1 LNDDDSSDERRRTLA
16 EQTARE
22 EQHISEID
30 AELEHRRALVS
41 SFKEQLAAIEP
52 RADRP
57 TALDEGATSTTATL
71 SSEEKVRMFRSLF
84 RGREDVFARRWVSS
98 RTGKA
103 GYSPACA
110 NEWDPVLCGKTRGP
124 GSSGKTNCLECCQ
137 HAFFRVTD
145 EEIEKHLKGLQVMG
159 VYPLLADENCWFL
172 AADFDDGAWQEDVA
186 SFRETCRS
194 HDVPVAIEQSRSGKG
209 AHAWLFFS
217 EPVSS
222 SLARSLGCFLI
233 TETMGRRHQLSMS
246 SYDRLFPSQDTVPK
260 GGFGNLIALPLQRE
274 ARAKGNSV
282 FVDASFTP
290 YDDQWAFISS
300 IQRTDLNRVREIVQD
315 AGRRGKVMGLRMVD
329 AEEESDQIPWKRPPS
344 GYSERVSMNEILPRE
359 VHAVISQRLFL
370 ERNGLPS
377 PLLNKIKRLAAFQN
391 PEFYKRQGMRLS
403 TALTPRVIACAEE
416 LSEHIALP
424 RGCWPEVEA
433 LLNEYGIA
441 LSVADKREEGAALHC
456 SFTGTLT
463 SSQER
468 AAKAQL
474 AHDIGVLVAP
484 PGTGKTVVGIF
495 LIAMRRRNTLV
506 LVHRKPLLD
515 QWVAQLALF
524 LGKEPKEIGQIG
536 AGKNRP
542 TGEVDV
548 AMIQSL
554 IRLGRVADL
563 VAGYGHIVVDEC
575 HHVPAVSFERVLSE
589 VKARFVTGL
598 TATPRRRDG
607 QQPILHMQLGPA
619 RFAVDSRNKNT
630 QRPFVQSL
638 IVRETEFAI
647 KQQAERTTIQELYS
661 MLAADPAR
669 NNLICKDVIQAFKD
683 GRSPIVLTERREHLE
698 RLAEELR
705 AYVPDLVVLH
715 GTMKTSTRREAL
727 AHFATAPD
735 GKPRLLLATGRYIG
749 EGFDDARLD
758 SLFLALPVSWKG
770 TLIQYSGRLHRLYAG
785 KTEVRIYDYV
795 DRKVPMLLRMF
806 EKRLRGYRA
815 MGYVRVEDNNETREE
830 PEAHTSRVE

>member
-1 LNDDDSSDERRRTLA
+1 
-16 EQTARE
+16 
-22 EQHISEID
+22 
-30 AELEHRRALVS
+30 
-41 SFKEQLAAIEP
+41 
-52 RADRP
+52 
-57 TALDEGATSTTATL
+57 
-71 SSEEKVRMFRSLF
+71 MFRSLF
-84 RGREDVFARRWVSS
+84 RGREDVFARRWES
-98 RTGKA
+98 RKTGKA

-110 NEWDPVLCGKTRGP
+110 NEWDPVLCGKARGP
-124 GSSGKTNCLECCQ
+124 GNSGKTNCLECCQ

-145 EEIEKHLKGLQVMG
+145 DEIEKHLKGLQVIG
-159 VYPLLADENCWFL
+159 VYPLLADETSWFL

-194 HDVPVAIEQSRSGKG
+194 HDVPVAIERSRSGKG

-217 EPVSS
+217 EPVSC
-222 SLARSLGCFLI
+222 SLARNLGCFLI
-233 TETMGRRHQLSMS
+233 TETMVRRHQLSMS
-246 SYDRLFPSQDTVPK
+246 SYDRLFPSQDTLPK

-282 FVDASFTP
+282 FVDASFSP
-290 YDDQWAFISS
+290 YADQWTFLSN
-300 IQRTDLNRVREIVQD
+300 IQRIDSNRVREIVQD

-329 AEEESDQIPWKRPPS
+329 TEEEPDQTPWKRPPS
-344 GYSERVSMNEILPRE
+344 GYSERVSMNETLPRE

-377 PLLNKIKRLAAFQN
+377 PLLNQIKRLAAFQN

-424 RGCWPEVEA
+424 RGCRPEVEA

-441 LSVADKREEGAALHC
+441 FSVADKREKGAALDC
-456 SFTGTLT
+456 CFTGTLT

-468 AAKAQL
+468 AAKALL

-515 QWVAQLALF
+515 QWVAQIALF
-524 LGKEPKEIGQIG
+524 LDKEPKEIGQIG
-536 AGKNRP
+536 SGKNRP
-542 TGEVDV
+542 TGMVDV

-563 VAGYGHIVVDEC
+563 VAGYGHVIVDEC

-607 QQPILHMQLGPA
+607 QQPILHMQLGPT
-619 RFAVDSRNKNT
+619 RFAVDSRNKNV

-638 IVRETEFAI
+638 IVRETEFTI
-647 KQQAERTTIQELYS
+647 KQHAEQTTIQALYS
-661 MLAADPAR
+661 MLATDRAR
-669 NNLICKDVIQAFKD
+669 NNLICKDVIQALKD

-705 AYVPDLVVLH
+705 ANVPDLVVLH

-735 GKPRLLLATGRYIG
+735 GKARLLLATGRYIG

-770 TLIQYSGRLHRLYAG
+770 TLIQYSGRLHRPYAR

-795 DRKVPMLLRMF
+795 DRKVPILLRMF

-815 MGYVRVEDNNETREE
+815 MGYVRVKDNNETREE
-830 PEAHTSRVE
+830 LEESTSKVE

>member
-1 LNDDDSSDERRRTLA
+1 MTDRHSSDERRRTLA
-16 EQTARE
+16 EQIAQE
-22 EQHISEID
+22 EQRISEID

-84 RGREDVFARRWVSS
+84 RGREDVFARRWESR

-110 NEWDPVLCGKTRGP
+110 NEWDPVLCGKARGP
-124 GSSGKTNCLECCQ
+124 GSSGKTNCLECCR

-145 EEIEKHLKGLQVMG
+145 EEIEKHLKGFQVMG

-194 HDVPVAIEQSRSGKG
+194 HDVPVAIERSRSGKG

-217 EPVSS
+217 EPVPS

-233 TETMGRRHQLSMS
+233 TETMVHRHQLSMS
-246 SYDRLFPSQDTVPK
+246 SYDRLFPSQDTLPK

-329 AEEESDQIPWKRPPS
+329 AEEESDQTPWKRPPS
-344 GYSERVSMNEILPRE
+344 GYSERLFMNETLPRE
-359 VHAVISQRLFL
+359 VRAVISQRLFL

-377 PLLNKIKRLAAFQN
+377 PLLNQIKRLAAFQN

-424 RGCWPEVEA
+424 RGCRPEVEA

-441 LSVADKREEGAALHC
+441 LSVADKREEGAALYC
-456 SFTGTLT
+456 SFTCTLT
-463 SSQER
+463 SSQKR
-468 AAKAQL
+468 AAKALL
-474 AHDIGVLVAP
+474 AHDMGVLVAP

-515 QWVAQLALF
+515 QSM
-524 LGKEPKEIGQIG
+524 G
-536 AGKNRP
+536 
-542 TGEVDV
+542 
-548 AMIQSL
+548 
-554 IRLGRVADL
+554 
-563 VAGYGHIVVDEC
+563 
-575 HHVPAVSFERVLSE
+575 
-589 VKARFVTGL
+589 
-598 TATPRRRDG
+598 
-607 QQPILHMQLGPA
+607 
-619 RFAVDSRNKNT
+619 
-630 QRPFVQSL
+630 
-638 IVRETEFAI
+638 
-647 KQQAERTTIQELYS
+647 RTT
-661 MLAADPAR
+661 
-669 NNLICKDVIQAFKD
+669 CV
-683 GRSPIVLTERREHLE
+683 
-698 RLAEELR
+698 
-705 AYVPDLVVLH
+705 VPWQ
-715 GTMKTSTRREAL
+715 R
-727 AHFATAPD
+727 
-735 GKPRLLLATGRYIG
+735 TGRNRANRCWKKQTYG
-749 EGFDDARLD
+749 RGRCCHD
-758 SLFLALPVSWKG
+758 S
-770 TLIQYSGRLHRLYAG
+770 
-785 KTEVRIYDYV
+785 
-795 DRKVPMLLRMF
+795 
-806 EKRLRGYRA
+806 
-815 MGYVRVEDNNETREE
+815 E
-830 PEAHTSRVE
+830 PDSPWPRS

>member
-1 LNDDDSSDERRRTLA
+1 
-16 EQTARE
+16 
-22 EQHISEID
+22 
-30 AELEHRRALVS
+30 
-41 SFKEQLAAIEP
+41 
-52 RADRP
+52 
-57 TALDEGATSTTATL
+57 
-71 SSEEKVRMFRSLF
+71 
-84 RGREDVFARRWVSS
+84 
-98 RTGKA
+98 
-103 GYSPACA
+103 
-110 NEWDPVLCGKTRGP
+110 
-124 GSSGKTNCLECCQ
+124 
-137 HAFFRVTD
+137 
-145 EEIEKHLKGLQVMG
+145 
-159 VYPLLADENCWFL
+159 
-172 AADFDDGAWQEDVA
+172 
-186 SFRETCRS
+186 
-194 HDVPVAIEQSRSGKG
+194 
-209 AHAWLFFS
+209 
-217 EPVSS
+217 
-222 SLARSLGCFLI
+222 
-233 TETMGRRHQLSMS
+233 
-246 SYDRLFPSQDTVPK
+246 
-260 GGFGNLIALPLQRE
+260 
-274 ARAKGNSV
+274 
-282 FVDASFTP
+282 
-290 YDDQWAFISS
+290 
-300 IQRTDLNRVREIVQD
+300 
-315 AGRRGKVMGLRMVD
+315 
-329 AEEESDQIPWKRPPS
+329 
-344 GYSERVSMNEILPRE
+344 MNETLPRE

-377 PLLNKIKRLAAFQN
+377 PLLNQIKRLAAFQN

-424 RGCWPEVEA
+424 RGCRPEVEA

-441 LSVADKREEGAALHC
+441 FSVADKREKGAALDC
-456 SFTGTLT
+456 CFTGTLT

-468 AAKAQL
+468 AAKALL

-515 QWVAQLALF
+515 QWVAQIALF
-524 LGKEPKEIGQIG
+524 LDKEPKEIGQIG
-536 AGKNRP
+536 SGKNRP
-542 TGEVDV
+542 TGMVDV

-563 VAGYGHIVVDEC
+563 VAGYGHVIVDEC

-607 QQPILHMQLGPA
+607 QQPILHMQLGPT
-619 RFAVDSRNKNT
+619 RFAVDSRNKNV

-638 IVRETEFAI
+638 IVRETEFTI
-647 KQQAERTTIQELYS
+647 KQHAEQTTIQALYS
-661 MLAADPAR
+661 MLATDRAR
-669 NNLICKDVIQAFKD
+669 NNLICKDVIQALKD

-705 AYVPDLVVLH
+705 ANVPDLVVLH

-735 GKPRLLLATGRYIG
+735 GKARLLLATGRYIG

-770 TLIQYSGRLHRLYAG
+770 TLIQYSGRLHRPYAR

-795 DRKVPMLLRMF
+795 DRKVPILLRMF

-815 MGYVRVEDNNETREE
+815 MGYVRVKDNNETREE
-830 PEAHTSRVE
+830 LEESTSKVE

>member
-1 LNDDDSSDERRRTLA
+1 MLNSNTAVPLFLLSKSSWQLSSQVPTDRRRLTKA
-16 EQTARE
+16 Q
-22 EQHISEID
+22 
-30 AELEHRRALVS
+30 
-41 SFKEQLAAIEP
+41 P
-52 RADRP
+52 RQRQRSQAKRKCG
-57 TALDEGATSTTATL
+57 L
-71 SSEEKVRMFRSLF
+71 FRSLF
-84 RGREDVFARRWVSS
+84 RGREDVFARRWESR

-110 NEWDPVLCGKTRGP
+110 NEWDPVLCGKARGP
-124 GSSGKTNCLECCQ
+124 GSSRKANCLECCQ

-145 EEIEKHLKGLQVMG
+145 EEIEKHLKGFQVMG
-159 VYPLLADENCWFL
+159 VYPLLADETCWFL

-186 SFRETCRS
+186 SFREACRS
-194 HDVPVAIEQSRSGKG
+194 HDVPVAIERSRSGKG

-217 EPVSS
+217 EPVPS
-222 SLARSLGCFLI
+222 SLARNLGCFLI
-233 TETMGRRHQLSMS
+233 TESMARRHQLSMS
-246 SYDRLFPSQDTVPK
+246 SYDRLFPNQDTLPK

-290 YDDQWAFISS
+290 YDDQWAFLSS
-300 IQRTDLNRVREIVQD
+300 IQRIDLNRVREIVQD
-315 AGRRGKVMGLRMVD
+315 ASRRGKVMGLRMVD
-329 AEEESDQIPWKRPPS
+329 TEEESDRTPWKRPPS
-344 GYSERVSMNEILPRE
+344 GYAERVSMNETLPRE
-359 VHAVISQRLFL
+359 VHAVISQRFFL

-377 PLLNKIKRLAAFQN
+377 PLLNQIKRLAAFQN
-391 PEFYKRQGMRLS
+391 PEFYKRQSMRLS

-441 LSVADKREEGAALHC
+441 LSVEDKREEGAALDC

-468 AAKAQL
+468 AAKALL

-484 PGTGKTVVGIF
+484 PGTGKTVVGTF

-536 AGKNRP
+536 SGKNRP

-563 VAGYGHIVVDEC
+563 VAGYGHVIVDEC

-607 QQPILHMQLGPA
+607 QQPILHMQLGPV
-619 RFAVDSRNKNT
+619 RFAVDSRNKNA

-647 KQQAERTTIQELYS
+647 K
-661 MLAADPAR
+661 AA
-669 NNLICKDVIQAFKD
+669 
-683 GRSPIVLTERREHLE
+683 GRSNHHP
-698 RLAEELR
+698 R
-705 AYVPDLVVLH
+705 AL
-715 GTMKTSTRREAL
+715 
-727 AHFATAPD
+727 
-735 GKPRLLLATGRYIG
+735 
-749 EGFDDARLD
+749 FD
-758 SLFLALPVSWKG
+758 
-770 TLIQYSGRLHRLYAG
+770 AG
-785 KTEVRIYDYV
+785 
-795 DRKVPMLLRMF
+795 
-806 EKRLRGYRA
+806 G
-815 MGYVRVEDNNETREE
+815 
-830 PEAHTSRVE
+830 

>member
-1 LNDDDSSDERRRTLA
+1 MSDRHSSRERRRKLA
-16 EQTARE
+16 EQIAEE
-22 EQHISEID
+22 EQRISEIHAD
-30 AELEHRRALVS
+30 LEHRRGLVS
-41 SFKEQLAAIEP
+41 SFKEQLKAIEQ
-52 RADRP
+52 RAGEPMRV
-57 TALDEGATSTTATL
+57 DEGATRTATL
-71 SSEEKVRMFRSLF
+71 SSEQKVRLFRSLF
-84 RGREDVFARRWVSS
+84 RGREDVFARRWESR

-110 NEWDPVLCGKTRGP
+110 NEWDPVLCGKARG
-124 GSSGKTNCLECCQ
+124 SGAIRRANCIECCE
-137 HAFFRVTD
+137 HAFFQVTD
-145 EEIEKHLKGLQVMG
+145 EEIEKHLRGFQVVG
-159 VYPLLADENCWFL
+159 VYPLLVDETCWFL
-172 AADFDDGAWQEDVA
+172 AADFDDGAWQEDAA
-186 SFRETCRS
+186 SFSETCRS
-194 HDVPVAIEQSRSGKG
+194 HDVPVAIERSRSGRG

-217 EPVSS
+217 EPVPS
-222 SLARSLGCFLI
+222 SLARNLGCFLI
-233 TETMGRRHQLSMS
+233 TESMARRHQLSMS
-246 SYDRLFPSQDTVPK
+246 SYDRLFPNQNTLPE

-274 ARAKGNSV
+274 ARAVGNSV

-290 YDDQWAFISS
+290 YADQWAFLRT
-300 IQRTDLNRVREIVQD
+300 IQRIDSNRVREIVQD
-315 AGRRGKVMGLRMVD
+315 AGNRGQVMGLRMVNPD
-329 AEEESDQIPWKRPPS
+329 EESDRTPWSRPPS
-344 GYSERVSMNEILPRE
+344 GCTERLSMIGTLPHE

-370 ERNGLPS
+370 ERSGLPS
-377 PLLNKIKRLAAFQN
+377 PLLNQIKRLAAFQN
-391 PEFYKRQGMRLS
+391 PEFYKRQSMRLS
-403 TALTPRVIACAEE
+403 TALTPRVIACSEE
-416 LSEHIALP
+416 RSEHIALP

-433 LLNEYGIA
+433 LLNEHGIV
-441 LSVADKREEGAALHC
+441 LSVKDEREEGAALDC

-468 AAKAQL
+468 SARALL

-484 PGTGKTVVGIF
+484 PGTGKTVVGVF

-524 LGKEPKEIGQIG
+524 LGKEQIGQIG
-536 AGKNRP
+536 AGKKRP

-554 IRLGRVADL
+554 IRFGRVADL
-563 VAGYGHIVVDEC
+563 VAGYGHVVVDEC

-589 VKARFVTGL
+589 VRARFVTGL

-607 QQPILHMQLGPA
+607 LQPILHMQLGPA
-619 RFAVDSRNKNT
+619 RFIADSRSKNA

-647 KQQAERTTIQELYS
+647 KQQAERATIQELYS

-669 NNLICKDVIQAFKD
+669 NSLICKDVIQALKD

-705 AYVPDLVVLH
+705 AYALDLVVLH
-715 GTMKTSTRREAL
+715 GTMKTPTRREAL
-727 AHFATAPD
+727 AHFATVPD

-758 SLFLALPVSWKG
+758 SLFLAMPVSWKG

-795 DRKVPMLLRMF
+795 DRRVPMLLRMF

-815 MGYVRVEDNNETREE
+815 MGYVRLQDNNETREG
-830 PEAHTSRVE
+830 S

>member
-1 LNDDDSSDERRRTLA
+1 LSDSHSNDDKRRTLA
-16 EQTARE
+16 EKIFQE
-22 EQHISEID
+22 EQLISEIH
-30 AELEHRRALVS
+30 AALEHRRALVS

-52 RADRP
+52 HADRP
-57 TALDEGATSTTATL
+57 TTLDEGAPSTTATL

-84 RGREDVFARRWVSS
+84 RGREDVFARRWES
-98 RTGKA
+98 RKTGKA

-110 NEWDPVLCGKTRGP
+110 NEWDPVLCGKARGP
-124 GSSGKTNCLECCQ
+124 GNSGKTNCLECCQ

-145 EEIEKHLKGLQVMG
+145 DEIEKHLKGLQVIG
-159 VYPLLADENCWFL
+159 VYPLLADETSWFL

-194 HDVPVAIEQSRSGKG
+194 HDVPVAIERSRSGKG

-217 EPVSS
+217 EPVSC
-222 SLARSLGCFLI
+222 SLARNLGCFLI
-233 TETMGRRHQLSMS
+233 TETMVRRHQLSMS
-246 SYDRLFPSQDTVPK
+246 SYDRLFPSQDTLPK

-282 FVDASFTP
+282 FVDASFSP
-290 YDDQWAFISS
+290 YADQWTFLSN
-300 IQRTDLNRVREIVQD
+300 IQRIDSNRVREIVQD

-329 AEEESDQIPWKRPPS
+329 TEEEPDQTPWKRPPS
-344 GYSERVSMNEILPRE
+344 GYSERVSMNETLPRE

-377 PLLNKIKRLAAFQN
+377 PLLNQIKRLAAFQN

-424 RGCWPEVEA
+424 RGCRPEVEA

-441 LSVADKREEGAALHC
+441 FSVADKREKGAALDC
-456 SFTGTLT
+456 CFTGTLT

-468 AAKAQL
+468 AAKALL

-515 QWVAQLALF
+515 QWVAQIALF
-524 LGKEPKEIGQIG
+524 LDKEPKEIGQIG
-536 AGKNRP
+536 SGKNRP
-542 TGEVDV
+542 TGMVDV

-563 VAGYGHIVVDEC
+563 VAGYGHVIVDEC

-607 QQPILHMQLGPA
+607 QQPILHMQLGPT
-619 RFAVDSRNKNT
+619 RFAVDSRNKNV

-638 IVRETEFAI
+638 IVRETEFTI
-647 KQQAERTTIQELYS
+647 KQHAEQTTIQALYS
-661 MLAADPAR
+661 MLATDRAR
-669 NNLICKDVIQAFKD
+669 NNLICKDVIQALKD

-705 AYVPDLVVLH
+705 ANVPDLVVLH

-735 GKPRLLLATGRYIG
+735 GKARLLLATGRYIG

-770 TLIQYSGRLHRLYAG
+770 TLIQYSGRLHRPYAR

-795 DRKVPMLLRMF
+795 DRKVPILLRMF

-815 MGYVRVEDNNETREE
+815 MGYVRVKDNNETREE
-830 PEAHTSRVE
+830 LEESTSKVE

>member
-1 LNDDDSSDERRRTLA
+1 MSDGDSSDERRRILA
-16 EQTARE
+16 EQIARE

-71 SSEEKVRMFRSLF
+71 SSEEKVRLFRSLF
-84 RGREDVFARRWVSS
+84 RGREDVFARRWESR

-110 NEWDPVLCGKTRGP
+110 NEWDPVLCGKARGP

-145 EEIEKHLKGLQVMG
+145 EEIEKHLKGFQVMG

-194 HDVPVAIEQSRSGKG
+194 HDVPVAIERSRSGKG

-217 EPVSS
+217 EPVPS
-222 SLARSLGCFLI
+222 SLARNLGCFLI
-233 TETMGRRHQLSMS
+233 TESMARRHQLSMS
-246 SYDRLFPSQDTVPK
+246 SYDRLFPNQDTLPK

-290 YDDQWAFISS
+290 YEDQWAFLSS
-300 IQRTDLNRVREIVQD
+300 IQRTDLNSVREIVQD
-315 AGRRGKVMGLRMVD
+315 AGRRGQVMGLRMVD
-329 AEEESDQIPWKRPPS
+329 AEEESDQTPWKRPPS
-344 GYSERVSMNEILPRE
+344 GYSERVSMNETLPRE

-377 PLLNKIKRLAAFQN
+377 PLLNQIKRLAAFQN

-441 LSVADKREEGAALHC
+441 LSVADKREEGAALDC

-468 AAKAQL
+468 AAKALL

-536 AGKNRP
+536 CWEKQTYR
-542 TGEVDV
+542 
-548 AMIQSL
+548 
-554 IRLGRVADL
+554 RGRR
-563 VAGYGHIVVDEC
+563 G
-575 HHVPAVSFERVLSE
+575 
-589 VKARFVTGL
+589 
-598 TATPRRRDG
+598 
-607 QQPILHMQLGPA
+607 
-619 RFAVDSRNKNT
+619 
-630 QRPFVQSL
+630 
-638 IVRETEFAI
+638 
-647 KQQAERTTIQELYS
+647 
-661 MLAADPAR
+661 
-669 NNLICKDVIQAFKD
+669 
-683 GRSPIVLTERREHLE
+683 
-698 RLAEELR
+698 
-705 AYVPDLVVLH
+705 
-715 GTMKTSTRREAL
+715 
-727 AHFATAPD
+727 
-735 GKPRLLLATGRYIG
+735 
-749 EGFDDARLD
+749 DDAEPD
-758 SLFLALPVSWKG
+758 SPWPRS
-770 TLIQYSGRLHRLYAG
+770 
-785 KTEVRIYDYV
+785 
-795 DRKVPMLLRMF
+795 
-806 EKRLRGYRA
+806 
-815 MGYVRVEDNNETREE
+815 
-830 PEAHTSRVE
+830 